1 MNQTAAATIESAM
14 KECDSHLAK
23 CRRARTLLEQTFP
36 LTTEGFEN
44 LDEDIIEHVD
54 QLVYRFTKM
63 QDSMGTRLLP
73 SLYAY
78 IEAEDSPKPFL
89 TILLQLEKLRILTS
103 AESWQFF
110 RNLRNNLA
118 HDYPENIDQTA
129 ATLNMLNDEFPTFEK
144 MYTTV
149 RDYWLSLNGNE

>member
-1 MNQTAAATIESAM
+1 M
-14 KECDSHLAK
+14 L
-23 CRRARTLLEQTFP
+23 TLK
-36 LTTEGFEN
+36 
-44 LDEDIIEHVD
+44 
-54 QLVYRFTKM
+54 R
-63 QDSMGTRLLP
+63 
-73 SLYAY
+73 
-78 IEAEDSPKPFL
+78 
-89 TILLQLEKLRILTS
+89 RILTS